1 MSICVY
7 VLALAFSHSLYV
19 LHFFLHFQF
28 SIKMQNTRNKIIVV
42 SAVKMNFQFSR
53 DFTVNHSLR
62 SFARSFVHS
71 LHLISISF
79 VSICQSHRQRYSYFF
94 FHIPIYHSRQDI
106 IIEIIVEALF
116 FHSLAHSLSFI
127 SSVLYYHALVHMSN
141 VIAVDVS
148 KLSSQEVI
156 IFPIF

>member
-1 MSICVY
+1 
-7 VLALAFSHSLYV
+7 
-19 LHFFLHFQF
+19 
-28 SIKMQNTRNKIIVV
+28 MQNTRNKIIVV

-62 SFARSFVHS
+62 SFARSFVSSHF
-71 LHLISISF
+71 ISF
-79 VSICQSHRQRYSYFF
+79 LSGSFQFARVIDKDIHIF

-127 SSVLYYHALVHMSN
+127 SSVLHYHALVHMSN

-156 IFPIF
+156 IFSDFLTALADIHCHTISKQ